1 MATISAGL
9 VAPAVIEIS
18 GLPALLLLLAPFA
31 ILLIVIVCLRGSRPS
46 PPPVRE
52 SEMQRAIPAAEE
64 LAPAPA
70 TAGSG
75 PAPIAEPS
83 VDWPAR
89 IKSAESAGD
98 HAALAVSYLSFA
110 RTEIADGRHKRAAE
124 HLRSSIR
131 AATKSRNAAVQAE
144 ARLELAE
151 LARASG
157 DLTTA
162 CEHWQIARALF
173 HDLKRESNRDETE
186 RLMQQH
192 GCPTDWVL
200 NDF

>member
-75 PAPIAEPS
+75 PQRRAVAENDGS
-83 VDWPAR
+83 R
-89 IKSAESAGD
+89 RD
-98 HAALAVSYLSFA
+98 HRGFRAVGGALGGAVG
-110 RTEIADGRHKRAAE
+110 GRSLIPGH
-124 HLRSSIR
+124 
-131 AATKSRNAAVQAE
+131 
-144 ARLELAE
+144 
-151 LARASG
+151 
-157 DLTTA
+157 
-162 CEHWQIARALF
+162 
-173 HDLKRESNRDETE
+173 E
-186 RLMQQH
+186 R
-192 GCPTDWVL
+192 
-200 NDF
+200 F